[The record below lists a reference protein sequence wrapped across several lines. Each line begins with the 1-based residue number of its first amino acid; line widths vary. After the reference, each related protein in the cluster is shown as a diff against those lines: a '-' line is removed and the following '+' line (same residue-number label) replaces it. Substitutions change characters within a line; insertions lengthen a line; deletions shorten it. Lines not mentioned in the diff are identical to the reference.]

1 MGQKIIILGALSA
14 IAEAT
19 ARRYAS
25 NGAQLVLV
33 ARNADRLEQLAQDMK
48 ARGAARCDTRTL
60 DLAQETDTTAAFGDM
75 MVALGGQV
83 DAVFVFYGLL
93 GDQRHEEHDIVAAAR
108 TLRVNFSSAAEWCL
122 AIANQLEQQKKGVL
136 VAVSSVAGD
145 RGRQSNYIYGAA
157 KAGLTVL
164 VEGIAH
170 RLAPKGAHAVVA
182 KLGFVDTPMTAH
194 IRKKGLLWA
203 KPADVAEKLVA
214 IAQKPDMPVVY
225 VPGFW
230 RLIMAIVC
238 NVPARI
244 FHKTKL

>member
-25 NGAQLVLV
+25 EGAQLVLV
-33 ARNADRLEQLAQDMK
+33 ARNGERLTDLAKDMK
-48 ARGAARCDTRTL
+48 ARGATRCDTRAM
-60 DLAQETDTTAAFGDM
+60 DLAQLTDPAAAFEEM
-75 MVALGGQV
+75 MVALGGHV

-122 AIANQLEQQKKGVL
+122 VIANQLERQKNGVL

-157 KAGLTVL
+157 KAGLSVL

-170 RLAPKGAHAVVA
+170 RLASKGAYAVVA

-203 KPADVAEKLVA
+203 KPDDVAAKLIA
-214 IAQKPDMPVVY
+214 IADKPSMPVVY

-230 RLIMAIVC
+230 RLIMTIVC
-238 NVPARI
+238 SVPSQV

>member
-19 ARRYAS
+19 ARRYAN

-33 ARNADRLEQLAQDMK
+33 ARNGERLTDLAQDMK
-48 ARGAARCDTRTL
+48 ARGAARCDTHVM
-60 DLAQETDTTAAFGDM
+60 DLAQVPDPAAAFEEM
-75 MVALGGQV
+75 MVSLGGHV
-83 DAVFVFYGLL
+83 DAVFIFYGLL
-93 GDQRHEEHDIVAAAR
+93 GDQRHDEHNLAAAAR

-122 AIANQLEQQKKGVL
+122 ACANQLERQKKGVL

-157 KAGLTVL
+157 KAGLSVL

-203 KPADVAEKLVA
+203 KPDDVAEKLIA
-214 IAQKPDMPVVY
+214 IADKPDTPVVY

-230 RLIMAIVC
+230 RLIMTIIC
-238 NVPARI
+238 NVPSRI